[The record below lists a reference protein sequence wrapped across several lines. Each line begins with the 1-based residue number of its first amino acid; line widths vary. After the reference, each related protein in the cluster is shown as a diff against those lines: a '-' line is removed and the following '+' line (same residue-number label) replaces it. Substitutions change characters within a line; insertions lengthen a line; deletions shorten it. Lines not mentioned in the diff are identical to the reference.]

1 MILPAS
7 VLALSTGSTLVRV
20 VRASVL
26 QELERD
32 YVRTARGLGLPPYVV
47 IGRNVLR
54 NALITPMTVL
64 GLRIGY
70 MLSGAVVIES
80 IYSLP
85 GVGRLLLSA
94 VDSGDLAIIQGVVLF
109 GTLAFIVV
117 NLVVDVLSI
126 LLNPRLRTA

>member
-1 MILPAS
+1 M
-7 VLALSTGSTLVRV
+7 
-20 VRASVL
+20 
-26 QELERD
+26 
-32 YVRTARGLGLPPYVV
+32 
-47 IGRNVLR
+47 
-54 NALITPMTVL
+54 
-64 GLRIGY
+64 
-70 MLSGAVVIES
+70 IES

-94 VDSGDLAIIQGVVLF
+94 VDSGDLAIIQGVVL

>member
-1 MILPAS
+1 M
-7 VLALSTGSTLVRV
+7 V
-20 VRASVL
+20 V
-26 QELERD
+26 
-32 YVRTARGLGLPPYVV
+32 
-47 IGRNVLR
+47 GRNVLR
-54 NALITPMTVL
+54 NALITLMTVL